1 MRVGLNS
8 PYGGLFST
16 QTTRLYCK
24 VQSSYLDLNN
34 IVKAKVYPNAD
45 KNKSEILEDNKRKTG
60 IYIWVNTING
70 KIYIGSGLN
79 LRDRFISY
87 YNMKHLQ
94 DNTNMVICRALIKY
108 GYSSFR
114 LEIF

>member
-1 MRVGLNS
+1 MRVRLKS

-45 KNKSEILEDNKRKTG
+45 KNKSEILEDNKRKPVFTYEL
-60 IYIWVNTING
+60 IQLMV
-70 KIYIGSGLN
+70 K
-79 LRDRFISY
+79 FISVQ
-87 YNMKHLQ
+87 L
-94 DNTNMVICRALIKY
+94 
-108 GYSSFR
+108 
-114 LEIF
+114 